1 MAVLVVAYPT
11 LSQTDYTWIQALR
24 IQHDSQHPL
33 IAPHFTLLFPT
44 ERFDPVVMLDHVV
57 TRSRTIRP
65 FSFVLRCATTV
76 KDSFSTKTHLFLVP
90 DEGYSVLVKLHDA
103 LYTHMLASELSLDV
117 PYIPHITIADHVDPN
132 VLRPIATAINAQ
144 NICIDGQIRA
154 LDIVV
159 YANNSVQTTGKVQ
172 LA

>member
-11 LSQTDYTWIQALR
+11 LSQADYTWIQALR
-24 IQHDSQHPL
+24 TQHDSHHPL
-33 IAPHFTLLFPT
+33 IAPHFTVIFPT
-44 ERFDPVVMLDHVV
+44 DRLDPMVMLDHVV
-57 TRSRTIRP
+57 TRTRTITH
-65 FSFVLRCATTV
+65 FSFILRCATTV

-90 DEGYSVLVKLHDA
+90 DEGYSALVKLHDA

-117 PYIPHITIADHVDPN
+117 PYIPHITVGDDVDPN
-132 VLRPIATAINAQ
+132 VLRPVATAINAQ
-144 NICIDGQIRA
+144 NICIGGQITA

-159 YANNSVQTTGKVQ
+159 YANSSVQTTERVQ